1 MTTKQ
6 IKPRSNNS
14 AKRQKQQIPHYKR
27 QTRRPPNMPLPR
39 TFSDTKRRTTL
50 QPVVEEDDFEDDNDD
65 ILSMLERKKPTVR
78 PKSASSAETKRP
90 RSASR
95 SGSSS
100 ITPTPTLAASSSK
113 QLDSLILDQIK
124 ALNNDV
130 QQILDKQHQISAEQ
144 TDDIDAKLENHSSN
158 LSAAL
163 LDSQTSIISR
173 ISSSQTEV
181 AALCQGIEQL
191 HTWAESTDNQSG
203 DLSESIET
211 LTTSVVKHNEDLVD
225 LTAALK
231 TSLKAQK
238 TSSAEQKESLSSLKR
253 ESKENKSLL
262 EEMWASYEKDSLLLR
277 KEQES
282 LLAQKEK
289 ILQDRIL
296 LEQAEALFEQRKLAA
311 KENIDYANEM
321 MRAMKETE
329 AKVSSEMER
338 LAQLSEFVVHKNS
351 EAEEKLA
358 EAQRLSKQL
367 TEWQGVIGS
376 EHDAVLRLKRE
387 VEGDRMKLSR
397 DRVTLLKSKPSNN
410 IARNPLGRSTKVNLM
425 NDFSLTNAEGLRRRL
440 IS

>member
-1 MTTKQ
+1 
-6 IKPRSNNS
+6 
-14 AKRQKQQIPHYKR
+14 
-27 QTRRPPNMPLPR
+27 MPLPR

-65 ILSMLERKKPTVR
+65 ILSMLEREKPTARPSSAASTR
-78 PKSASSAETKRP
+78 PK
-90 RSASR
+90 SASR

-100 ITPTPTLAASSSK
+100 GTPSHNSQTSKGTAASSSSK
-113 QLDSLILDQIK
+113 QLENAVLSQLK
-124 ALNNDV
+124 ELNNDV
-130 QQILDKQHQISAEQ
+130 QQILDKQNQIAAN
-144 TDDIDAKLENHSSN
+144 TDDIDVKFENHSSN

-191 HTWAESTDNQSG
+191 QTWAESTQNQSG
-203 DLSESIET
+203 DLSKSIET
-211 LTTSVVKHNEDLVD
+211 LTTSVAKHNEDLVD
-225 LTAALK
+225 LTAAFK
-231 TSLKAQK
+231 AALKAQK
-238 TSSAEQKESLSSLKR
+238 TSSAEQKEILNSLKR

-282 LLAQKEK
+282 LLAEKEK

-311 KENIDYANEM
+311 KDEIDYSNEM
-321 MRAMKETE
+321 MRTMKETE
-329 AKVSSEMER
+329 AKMSTEMER
-338 LAQLSEFVVHKNS
+338 LAQLSEFVVHKNA

-367 TEWQGVIGS
+367 NEWQGVIGS

-387 VEGDRMKLSR
+387 VEDDRMKLSR
-397 DRVTLLKSKPSNN
+397 DRVTLLKNKPNLLQH
-410 IARNPLGRSTKVNLM
+410 PLGRKTKVNLM
-425 NDFSLTNAEGLRRRL
+425 NDFSLTKPEDLRRRWTSVKAEMKRL
-440 IS
+440 SDA

>member
-1 MTTKQ
+1 
-6 IKPRSNNS
+6 
-14 AKRQKQQIPHYKR
+14 
-27 QTRRPPNMPLPR
+27 
-39 TFSDTKRRTTL
+39 
-50 QPVVEEDDFEDDNDD
+50 
-65 ILSMLERKKPTVR
+65 MLERETPSAR
-78 PKSASSAETKRP
+78 PKSASSAASNRP
-90 RSASR
+90 KSASR
-95 SGSSS
+95 SGGSS
-100 ITPTPTLAASSSK
+100 ITPTPNLAASSSK

-130 QQILDKQHQISAEQ
+130 QQILDKQHQTAAN
-144 TDDIDAKLENHSSN
+144 TDVIGVKLENHSSN
-158 LSAAL
+158 LAAAL

-173 ISSSQTEV
+173 ISSSQNEV

-191 HTWAESTDNQSG
+191 QNYWAESTHKSG
-203 DLSESIET
+203 DLSESIEL
-211 LTTSVVKHNEDLVD
+211 LTTSVAKHNEDLVD

-238 TSSAEQKESLSSLKR
+238 TSSAEQKESLNSLKR
-253 ESKENKSLL
+253 ESKENKSLM

-367 TEWQGVIGS
+367 SNLNGK
-376 EHDAVLRLKRE
+376 ALLE
-387 VEGDRMKLSR
+387 VSMTQS
-397 DRVTLLKSKPSNN
+397 
-410 IARNPLGRSTKVNLM
+410 
-425 NDFSLTNAEGLRRRL
+425 
-440 IS
+440 

>member
-1 MTTKQ
+1 
-6 IKPRSNNS
+6 
-14 AKRQKQQIPHYKR
+14 
-27 QTRRPPNMPLPR
+27 MPLPR

-65 ILSMLERKKPTVR
+65 ILSMLERETPTAR
-78 PKSASSAETKRP
+78 PKSASSAASNRP
-90 RSASR
+90 KSASR

-100 ITPTPTLAASSSK
+100 ITPNPNSAASSSK
-113 QLDSLILDQIK
+113 QLDYIILDQIR

-130 QQILDKQHQISAEQ
+130 QQILNKQHQISAEQ
-144 TDDIDAKLENHSSN
+144 TDAIDVKLQNHSCN

-173 ISSSQTEV
+173 ISSSQNEV
-181 AALCQGIEQL
+181 TALCQGIEQL
-191 HTWAESTDNQSG
+191 QTWAESTHKSG
-203 DLSESIET
+203 DLSESIEL

-238 TSSAEQKESLSSLKR
+238 TSSAEQKESLSCLKR
-253 ESKENKSLL
+253 ESKENKLVL

-311 KENIDYANEM
+311 KDNIDYANEM

-410 IARNPLGRSTKVNLM
+410 IAPNPLGRSTKVNLM
-425 NDFSLTNAEGLRRRL
+425 NDFSLTKPEDLRRRL
-440 IS
+440 TSVKAEMKRLSDA